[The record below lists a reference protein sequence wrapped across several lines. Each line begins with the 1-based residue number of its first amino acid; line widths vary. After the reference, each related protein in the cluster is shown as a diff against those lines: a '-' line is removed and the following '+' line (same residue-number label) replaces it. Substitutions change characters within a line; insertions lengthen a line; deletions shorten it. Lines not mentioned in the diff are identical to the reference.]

1 MAIAT
6 IHNSGSSF
14 AGISEYV
21 LAQGK
26 YAGEEKTKQP
36 EIIEKNNI
44 YSDNYKDIGREVT
57 EISKGNSKVK
67 KTVMH
72 YSISFDEKD
81 KTPEEVRIEV
91 VKSTMRDMG
100 IKDDNHQY
108 IIAKHN
114 DKAHPHYH
122 IIVNRVGLDGKILSD
137 SYSKNRLEVAIDKA
151 EKKLGIDNS
160 LAEKRRFVWNP
171 NNEKG
176 YDVVQKPIKEKAII
190 REPKDKK
197 LSLSQKKDF
206 IQDKINE
213 ALTNKRV
220 SNPEQLKAELQ
231 KSKIEFEYKTN
242 IKGLAQTSFK
252 YDKIAVKGSQIDFKA
267 SVIDKQF
274 KANLEY
280 KNTLNNNEKIADK
293 VFKEKGAFYQYEEN
307 INSIIQ
313 QGKGINTKEAIE
325 NLSQPTKT
333 DTEKQYNAIKIKSF
347 QDLDLKQ
354 QKFIVELKKYEEL
367 KSREPQK
374 VPLFSFNKSEIIKAN
389 EELKKQQNQ
398 AKPPQLPRYEILSI
412 YEETRAKALN
422 NQTNWNIKPK
432 TTYEMEKKQS
442 LSKNQEQGLNSTQQ
456 RILEK
461 AKERQQEQNQEQT
474 REKKRGF
481 LR

>member
-1 MAIAT
+1 MAIGS
-6 IHNSGSSF
+6 IDKSGNSFS
-14 AGISEYV
+14 GISEYV

-26 YAGEEKTKQP
+26 YKEDEKNKAP
-36 EIIEKNNI
+36 EVIESNNI
-44 YSDNYKDIGREVT
+44 YSTNYKDIGREFR
-57 EISKGNSKVK
+57 EIADQNKKVK
-67 KTVMH
+67 KPVMH
-72 YSISFDEKD
+72 YSVSFRKGDNTTEDERRKVVASTLKD
-81 KTPEEVRIEV
+81 LGVDKN
-91 VKSTMRDMG
+91 
-100 IKDDNHQY
+100 NHQY
-108 IIAKHN
+108 MIVKHSDN
-114 DKAHPHYH
+114 NPHYH
-122 IIVNRVGLDGKILSD
+122 VVINRVGLDGKILSD

-160 LAEKRRFVWNP
+160 LAEKRRFVYNP

-176 YDVVQKPIKEKAII
+176 YDFVQKPIKEKAII

-293 VFKEKGAFYQYEEN
+293 VFKEKGQFYQYEEN

-354 QKFIVELKKYEEL
+354 QKYIVELKKYEEL
-367 KSREPQK
+367 KNKEPQK

-422 NQTNWNIKPK
+422 NQTNWNVKPK

-442 LSKNQEQGLNSTQQ
+442 LSKEQEQGLNSTQQ
-456 RILEK
+456 RILEQAQARK
-461 AKERQQEQNQEQT
+461 QEQNQDQNKE
-474 REKKRGF
+474 RKRPF
-481 LR
+481 RR